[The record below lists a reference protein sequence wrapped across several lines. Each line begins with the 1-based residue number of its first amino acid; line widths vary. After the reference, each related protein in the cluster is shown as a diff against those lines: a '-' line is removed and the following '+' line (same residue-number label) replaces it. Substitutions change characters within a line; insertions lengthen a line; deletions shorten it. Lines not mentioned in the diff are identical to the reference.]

1 MLYFCNQYKMYDQP
15 CRTIS
20 TFDSSADH
28 LCEVTSNSLPLKV
41 HELPKRVK
49 SPFHTIPV
57 PYTSKLPI
65 AIAVTAGI
73 VSENTA

>member
-1 MLYFCNQYKMYDQP
+1 MCDQP

-28 LCEVTSNSLPLKV
+28 LCEVASNSLSLKV

-49 SPFHTIPV
+49 SPFHAIPAL
-57 PYTSKLPI
+57 YTSKLPV

-73 VSENTA
+73 VSESTA